1 MKEESPAPEAD
12 TDPDAVPTDVA
23 KAARLWVGDRKYAEP
38 ETAQWL
44 NHFVWTSLRK
54 VVLVGVLT
62 TAGILMAI
70 QARGLLSLLVISTF
84 FALAIIPGVN
94 SLQRRYGM
102 RRGAA
107 VGIVYLIAALT
118 FTLLVVVLIPAV
130 VTFAASVQDNI
141 GVWLSDLNTWAQSTL
156 GTSSVNTDAA
166 SAGMDE
172 FMARLAA
179 WGSSALGLVTSG
191 IGFLFD
197 VATIACFTFYI
208 AADFPKIRRSFMTRM
223 PPERQRVFAWIT
235 DQSIE
240 QTGGYFYSRL
250 LLMMVNGSLGFV
262 VMLLI
267 GLPLVYALPMALF
280 LGFVSEFIPMIGTYI
295 GAIIPVMVILAV
307 LGPAQAVI
315 FIVWILIYQQ
325 LENYW
330 LSPRFSSKTMELNG
344 AVAFGSAIFGGA
356 VAGPMGAFMALP
368 IAALVTAIAKN
379 AGRTYAVV
387 VEEMA
392 LERAAEPDEEP
403 EGDDHPGWQFW
414 RK

>member
-1 MKEESPAPEAD
+1 VKEESPAPEAD

-403 EGDDHPGWQFW
+403 ETDDHPGWQFW

>member
-70 QARGLLSLLVISTF
+70 QARGLISLLVISTF

-403 EGDDHPGWQFW
+403 EADDHPGWQFW

>member
-1 MKEESPAPEAD
+1 VKEESPAPEAD

-172 FMARLAA
+172 FMARVAA

-403 EGDDHPGWQFW
+403 EADDHPGWQFW

>member
-392 LERAAEPDEEP
+392 LERAAEPDAEP
-403 EGDDHPGWQFW
+403 ETDDHPGWQFW

>member
-1 MKEESPAPEAD
+1 VKEESPAPEAD

-166 SAGMDE
+166 SAGMNE
-172 FMARLAA
+172 FMARVAA

-403 EGDDHPGWQFW
+403 EADDHPGWQFW

>member
-1 MKEESPAPEAD
+1 MTEESPAPGAGGD
-12 TDPDAVPTDVA
+12 ADAVPTEVA
-23 KAARLWVGDRKYAEP
+23 QAARLWVGDRKYAEP

-54 VVLVGVLT
+54 IVLVGLLT

-70 QARGLLSLLVISTF
+70 QARGLIGLLVISVF

-118 FTLLVVVLIPAV
+118 VTLLVVVLIPAV
-130 VTFAASVQDNI
+130 VTFAESVQDNFA
-141 GVWLSDLNTWAQSTL
+141 VWLNDLNSWAQSNL
-156 GTSSVNTDAA
+156 GTGAMDTDSATAA
-166 SAGMDE
+166 MDE
-172 FMARLAA
+172 FMTRVAA
-179 WGSSALGLVTSG
+179 WGSSVLGLVTSG
-191 IGFLFD
+191 IGFIFD
-197 VATIACFTFYI
+197 IATIACFTFYI
-208 AADFPKIRRSFMTRM
+208 AADFPKIRRAFMTRM

-250 LLMMVNGSLGFV
+250 LLMVVNGSLGFV
-262 VMLLI
+262 VMVLL
-267 GLPLVYALPMALF
+267 GLPVVYALPMALF
-280 LGFVSEFIPMIGTYI
+280 MGFVSEFIPMIGTYI
-295 GAIIPVMVILAV
+295 GAIVPILLILAV
-307 LGPAQAVI
+307 LGPFQAII
-315 FIVWILIYQQ
+315 FIVWVIIYQQ

-368 IAALVTAIAKN
+368 VAALITAIAKN

-392 LERAAEPDEEP
+392 LERAAESEP
-403 EGDDHPGWQFW
+403 EAEDDDHPGWQFW

>member
-403 EGDDHPGWQFW
+403 EADDHPGWQFW

>member
-172 FMARLAA
+172 FMARVAA

>member
-403 EGDDHPGWQFW
+403 ETDDHPGWQFW

>member
-1 MKEESPAPEAD
+1 VKEESPAPEAD

-403 EGDDHPGWQFW
+403 EADDHPGWQFW